1 MIAGA
6 LLFTFVSGTAVQ
18 AWEATFE
25 DAVDTALSDAGV
37 SGTDAAVY
45 KKVWEFSDGKQKY
58 DIHFLIPGQTK
69 YEYELD
75 AVTGNIL
82 ESSSE
87 AWEAEDDMEYQGLT
101 GGYIPNPE
109 EETAAIQEAVDK
121 AIEDAGE
128 FGNGAVVYRFG
139 QDFENG
145 KKVIAVD
152 FFLAGK
158 TKYEYDID
166 AATGEVVTREQDAW
180 EPDDDL
186 EFKGLLNPEETKAA
200 DTAASGELTEADAAA
215 AAIKDAGLSEGEVT
229 VTGCYREMD
238 DGVDKFSVTFRTADG
253 AEYEYDIDPKTGAI
267 LEKDMEYDD

>member
-186 EFKGLLNPEETKAA
+186 EFKSLLNPEETKAS

>member
-6 LLFTFVSGTAVQ
+6 LLFTFVSGTVVQ
-18 AWEATFE
+18 AWDSTFE
-25 DAVDTALSDAGV
+25 SAVDTVLSDAGV
-37 SGTDAAVY
+37 AGADAAVY

-58 DIHFLIPGQTK
+58 DIHFLIPGQ
-69 YEYELD
+69 
-75 AVTGNIL
+75 
-82 ESSSE
+82 
-87 AWEAEDDMEYQGLT
+87 
-101 GGYIPNPE
+101 
-109 EETAAIQEAVDK
+109 
-121 AIEDAGE
+121 
-128 FGNGAVVYRFG
+128 
-139 QDFENG
+139 
-145 KKVIAVD
+145 
-152 FFLAGK
+152 